1 MIMSIMLLI
10 NKKEIEFVKFADMH
24 VMLVPEKPIT
34 VLNVLM
40 LPEKLLLFVDVNK
53 DTMKY

>member
-1 MIMSIMLLI
+1 MLLI